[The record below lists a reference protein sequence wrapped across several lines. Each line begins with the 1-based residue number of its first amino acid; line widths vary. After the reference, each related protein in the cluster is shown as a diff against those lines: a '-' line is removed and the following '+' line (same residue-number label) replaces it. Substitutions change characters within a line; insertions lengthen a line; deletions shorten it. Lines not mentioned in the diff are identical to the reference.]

1 MSTTPFPLPI
11 MLDAADRKAL
21 RARAHHLDP
30 VIMIGE
36 SGLTRAVLDET
47 DRALRA
53 HELIKVRVLGDDRAQ
68 RQAMSTEICSALGC
82 TAVQSIGKLLVLY
95 RPRPIEDHARGD
107 EPHVPKK
114 RAAQGDGRAKRP
126 SARNGKAP
134 KRPTGGTTG
143 ARNPT
148 KAAAAAPRGAAKA
161 GAPGA
166 AARSATK
173 RPAERQRPGN
183 SSEAGARTAAKR
195 PVDARTAKPSAGARP
210 TKPASG
216 ARSTKSA
223 SGARA
228 TKRPSRA
235 SAAKN
240 RSAPRSMTQRST
252 TARPAAKRAGPAK
265 GAGAAKRAAT
275 ARRQPARA
283 GGPASARPA
292 GRTKKG

>member
-134 KRPTGGTTG
+134 KRPTGGAT
-143 ARNPT
+143 
-148 KAAAAAPRGAAKA
+148 
-161 GAPGA
+161 
-166 AARSATK
+166 AARSATGSGAGGARSATK
-173 RPAERQRPGN
+173 APTDRKPPAA
-183 SSEAGARTAAKR
+183 SSGAGARTAAKR
-195 PVDARTAKPSAGARP
+195 PVDARAAKPSAGARP
-210 TKPASG
+210 AKQASG
-216 ARSTKSA
+216 VRAAKQT

-228 TKRPSRA
+228 AKRPSRA
-235 SAAKN
+235 SAAQAASSSRPTTK
-240 RSAPRSMTQRST
+240 RGA
-252 TARPAAKRAGPAK
+252 TARPAAKRTAPAK
-265 GAGAAKRAAT
+265 AAT
-275 ARRQPARA
+275 KARRQP
-283 GGPASARPA
+283 ARPA